1 MKPHLALGFVLV
13 LGLSGCSALQ
23 AANGTV
29 TSVAPAAMLAAKKA
43 LIAAHSL
50 HEAAADAATIAA
62 NSNICIATCATK
74 VKGYIDQSEILLVAA
89 DAAVKAG
96 DTPGIQAKVSAAI
109 AIIAQVESLTSG
121 AK

>member
-1 MKPHLALGFVLV
+1 MKYA
-13 LGLSGCSALQ
+13 SALLVILSLPGC
-23 AANGTV
+23 AALTAATGTV
-29 TSVAPAAMLAAKKA
+29 SSVAPQAMITAEKA
-43 LIAAHSL
+43 LTAAHAL

-62 NSNICIATCATK
+62 NSNICVAACATK
-74 VKGYIDQSEILLVAA
+74 VKGYIDQSETLLLAA

-109 AIIAQVESLTSG
+109 AIISQVESLTSG

>member
-1 MKPHLALGFVLV
+1 MKYAIIALCL
-13 LGLSGCSALQ
+13 LTALPGCSALQ

-29 TSVAPAAMLAAKKA
+29 TDVAPAAMLAAKRA

-50 HEAAADAATIAA
+50 HEAAADTAVIAA
-62 NSNICIATCATK
+62 NSNICVSTCAQRTK
-74 VKGYIDQSEILLVAA
+74 TYIDQSETLLVAA

-96 DTPGIQAKVSAAI
+96 DTPGVQAKVSAAI
-109 AIIAQVESLTSG
+109 AIVAQIESLTSG